1 MYGVRITDRSDWFSL
16 WLEDK
21 QSILDT
27 MIRNLQADLSAGYYY
42 NGNSA
47 VSQRENIKAYQAQMN
62 EEMKNFRTMT
72 DSQVN
77 HWRFYDMKRRGVI
90 A

>member
-1 MYGVRITDRSDWFSL
+1 MYGVRITDKSDWFSL

-47 VSQRENIKAYQAQMN
+47 TLQRENIKAYQAQMN
-62 EEMKNFRTMT
+62 EEMKSFRTMT

-77 HWRFYDMKRRGVI
+77 HWCFYDMKRRGVI

>member
-1 MYGVRITDRSDWFSL
+1 MARLTDRSDWFSL

-21 QSILDT
+21 QSILNT
-27 MIRNLQADLSAGYYY
+27 MIRNLQADLSVGYSY

-47 VSQRENIKAYQAQMN
+47 TSQRETIRVYQTQMD
-62 EEMKNFRTMT
+62 EEMKNFRTM
-72 DSQVN
+72 DDIQVN
-77 HWRFYDMKRRGVI
+77 RWCFYDMKRRGVI

>member
-1 MYGVRITDRSDWFSL
+1 MARITDRADWFPL
-16 WLEDK
+16 WVEDK

-27 MIRNLQADLSAGYYY
+27 MIRNLHADLSVGYSY

-47 VSQRENIKAYQAQMN
+47 TSQRENIKAYQSQMD
-62 EEMKNFRTMT
+62 EEMKSFRNM
-72 DSQVN
+72 SNAQIN
-77 HWRFYDMKRRGVI
+77 HWCFYDMKRRGVI

>member
-1 MYGVRITDRSDWFSL
+1 MARITDRADWFPL
-16 WLEDK
+16 WVEDK

-27 MIRNLQADLSAGYYY
+27 MIRNLQADLSVGYSY

-47 VSQRENIKAYQAQMN
+47 TSQRENIKAYQSQMD
-62 EEMKNFRTMT
+62 EEMKNFRTMS
-72 DSQVN
+72 DAQIN
-77 HWRFYDMKRRGVI
+77 HWCFYDMKRRGVI